1 NLKNKIE
8 TCLTELSKL
17 HNEEVVTEHELRSEI
32 LRPYISEKTAPR
44 LHIMTG
50 TGGQYDFDD
59 VIQNEN
65 TFLSLLSNQIISIK
79 PSGYNITITTI
90 DKKTAQVMKEEYQE
104 RIAIIQKKLNNDV
117 SRLEEN
123 IKKNRCEI
131 QNASS
136 YDLAFFI
143 NKMGRSGFER
153 YIACCSTPEQHDGE
167 SITDNAANIDFI
179 YFLLSHGY

>member
-1 NLKNKIE
+1 
-8 TCLTELSKL
+8 
-17 HNEEVVTEHELRSEI
+17 
-32 LRPYISEKTAPR
+32 
-44 LHIMTG
+44 
-50 TGGQYDFDD
+50 
-59 VIQNEN
+59 
-65 TFLSLLSNQIISIK
+65 
-79 PSGYNITITTI
+79 
-90 DKKTAQVMKEEYQE
+90 MKEEYQE

-123 IKKNRCEI
+123 IKNRCEI

-179 YFLLSHGY
+179 YFLLSHGYLSTDYMAYRLGLYAVV

>member
-1 NLKNKIE
+1 M
-8 TCLTELSKL
+8 
-17 HNEEVVTEHELRSEI
+17 VTEHELRSEI
-32 LRPYISEKTAPR
+32 LRPYIVKKTAPR

-136 YDLAFFI
+136 YDLASSI
-143 NKMGRSGFER
+143 KWGDQVSKI
-153 YIACCSTPEQHDGE
+153 YACCSTPEQHDGE

-179 YFLLSHGY
+179 YFLLSHGYLPTDYMAYRSVFMPGSLSAGRQ

>member
-1 NLKNKIE
+1 MLYSIVSEYTSGKLREDYCNNLKNKIE

-123 IKKNRCEI
+123 IKKTGARFRMHPRMI
-131 QNASS
+131 
-136 YDLAFFI
+136 
-143 NKMGRSGFER
+143 
-153 YIACCSTPEQHDGE
+153 
-167 SITDNAANIDFI
+167 
-179 YFLLSHGY
+179 LLFHQ